1 MGLGRNGRGCAG
13 NASRGRA
20 MAMDLWYELKIREM
34 LDVNEATTDLVRDA
48 ERSAAEAPDQED
60 EE

>member
-1 MGLGRNGRGCAG
+1 
-13 NASRGRA
+13 

-48 ERSAAEAPDQED
+48 ERSAAEAPDQDD